1 MRQAASPNRKP
12 LFVVQTE
19 QAESKSSQA
28 LAEHQ
33 QRGQQG
39 RKPRAQHD
47 NAVSLSLCESG
58 IGKSGIQVLLPGK
71 QKWKQ
76 SLKKRTT
83 EGQIQRPY
91 KSSKQKLGGEG
102 AED

>member
-1 MRQAASPNRKP
+1 MREAAPPNRKP

-19 QAESKSSQA
+19 QAESQSSQA
-28 LAEHQ
+28 LAEQ
-33 QRGQQG
+33 QRGQKG
-39 RKPRAQHD
+39 WKPRAQQE

-83 EGQIQRPY
+83 EGQIQRLY